1 MTKTEGTKTTAPYGT
16 WRSPLTAD
24 DLLRGALGLAFP
36 SANAGSI
43 YWMESRPAEGGR
55 CVIVRRRP
63 DGRIEDCLPAPFN
76 ARSRVH
82 EYGGACYTV
91 AAGWLYFVNFSDQ
104 RIYALEL
111 ETDAD
116 ADADADTDADTDADA
131 AGTAIPQPLTPADGR
146 RWADL
151 VADPVR
157 PRLLAVGEED
167 TDGEPRNF
175 IAAISLEGTP
185 GAATVTE
192 VAAGHDFFAAPR
204 LSPDGANLSWL
215 SWDHPAMPWDGT
227 TLWCASLDAAGQPG
241 EPRAVAGGN
250 DEAIF
255 QPEWLPDGRLVFVT
269 DRSGWWNLAA
279 LTPGGLENL
288 LPMNADFGLPL
299 WQFGMRTWTAWKDR
313 IACTWHE
320 ADGDR
325 LGLLDLRSNGLE
337 RVPLPYTQL
346 NGLVIDGA
354 SLLCVAAAPD
364 RFPELVR
371 IDPASGRCEV
381 LRSSSELA
389 LESGA
394 IAVPEALDFAAGR
407 KAAGRKAAGSKAA
420 GRSEIAYG
428 YFYRPAHPSLSGPA
442 DERPPLLVMSHGGPT
457 AATAAVLNLKVQF
470 WTSRGFAV
478 LDVNYRG
485 STGYGRAYRDR
496 LKGGWGVVDVEDC
509 IAGARYLVERG
520 EVDPER
526 LAIRGSSAGGYT
538 TLAALTFHDL
548 FRAGAS
554 LYGVGD
560 LEALARDTHK
570 FESRYLDSL
579 IGPWPQAAEV
589 YRQRSPIHHVEQL
602 QCPVIFLQGLEDRIV
617 PPSQAETMVAALE
630 AKGLP
635 VAYVAFEGEQHG
647 FRQAANIRRALEAEL
662 YFYGRIFGFTP
673 ADAIEPVPIRNLES
687 GD

>member
-1 MTKTEGTKTTAPYGT
+1 MTKTTAPYGT
-16 WRSPLTAD
+16 WRSPLAAD

-36 SANAGSI
+36 SAVDGSVF
-43 YWMESRPAEGGR
+43 WMESRPTEGGR

-82 EYGGACYTV
+82 EYGGACYAV
-91 AAGWLYFVNFSDQ
+91 AGGRLYFVNFSDQ

-111 ETDAD
+111 DAMAD
-116 ADADADTDADTDADA
+116 A
-131 AGTAIPQPLTPADGR
+131 PQPVTPADGR

-157 PRLLAVGEED
+157 RRLLAVGEED
-167 TDGEPRNF
+167 ASGQADRGEPRNF
-175 IAAISLEGTP
+175 IAAIGVEGAP
-185 GAATVTE
+185 GAAAVTE
-192 VAAGHDFFAAPR
+192 LAAGHDFFAAPR
-204 LSPDGANLSWL
+204 LSPDGSSLCWL

-227 TLWCASLDAAGQPG
+227 TLWCADLDDAGLPQAA
-241 EPRAVAGGN
+241 RALAGGR

-255 QPEWLPDGRLVFVT
+255 QPEWLPDGRLVCIT
-269 DRSGWWNLAA
+269 DRSGWWNLAE
-279 LTPGGLENL
+279 LTTAGLDIL
-288 LPMNADFGLPL
+288 LPMSADFGLPL
-299 WQFGMRTWTAWKDR
+299 WQFGMRTWAAWNDR
-313 IACTWHE
+313 IACTWQE

-325 LGLLDLRSNGLE
+325 LGLLDSRTGSLE
-337 RVPLPYTQL
+337 SVPLPYTQL
-346 NGLVIDGA
+346 TGLVSDGEA
-354 SLLCVAAAPD
+354 LVCVAAAPD
-364 RFPELVR
+364 RFPELIR
-371 IDPASGRCEV
+371 FDPGSGDHEV
-381 LRSSSELA
+381 LRKSSELVLDA
-389 LESGA
+389 EA
-394 IAVPEALDFAAGR
+394 IAVPEALDFSVGNDAVSDATVPD
-407 KAAGRKAAGSKAA
+407 ATVPDATVPHATVPHETAH
-420 GRSEIAYG
+420 G
-428 YFYRPAHPSLSGPA
+428 YFYRPTHPTLCGPA

-496 LKGGWGVVDVEDC
+496 LKGGWGVVDVADC
-509 IAGARYLVERG
+509 IAGARHLVERG
-520 EVDPER
+520 DVDPER

-579 IGPWPQAAEV
+579 IGPWPEAAER
-589 YRQRSPIHHVEQL
+589 YRERSPIHHVEQL
-602 QCPVIFLQGLEDRIV
+602 DCPVIFLQGLEDRIV

-673 ADAIEPVPIRNLES
+673 ADSIEPVPIRNL
-687 GD
+687 